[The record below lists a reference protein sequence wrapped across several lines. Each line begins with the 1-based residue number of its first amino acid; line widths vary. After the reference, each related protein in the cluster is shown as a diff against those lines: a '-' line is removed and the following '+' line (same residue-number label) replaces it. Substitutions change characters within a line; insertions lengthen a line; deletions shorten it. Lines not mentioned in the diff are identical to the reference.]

1 MSRDLD
7 IIKIVD
13 EILELRKQDTIKT
26 DSEIIGKF
34 IEETNYLKK
43 ENLQIIKYA
52 DMALKMRRENKNLS
66 KKQIIQAILETSRKL

>member
-66 KKQIIQAILETSRKL
+66 RKQIIQAILETSRKL